1 MSTIYNNAINAYKS
15 ASSIAGAQ
23 ASGRAP
29 IGGDQAVKSLVN
41 PTAESG
47 AAASAGNPLKP
58 AFDQMVAESLNKSM
72 ATEYQGEETSIK
84 TLVKKAE
91 LHEMVTAVTNAEL
104 TLKSVVAVRDKVI
117 GAYQEILRM
126 QI

>member
-1 MSTIYNNAINAYKS
+1 MSSIYNNAISAYKQASNYS
-15 ASSIAGAQ
+15 AKLAKNPEAQ
-23 ASGRAP
+23 AALQEPRLNKQG
-29 IGGDQAVKSLVN
+29 LVI
-41 PTAESG
+41 PSG
-47 AAASAGNPLKP
+47 AENTPLKP
-58 AFDQMVAESLNKSM
+58 AFDQLVAESLNKSM
-72 ATEYQGEETSIK
+72 KTEYGGEATSIK